1 MQRDGAFKIDEEL
14 VRDHRAVTLSRA
26 KFLRQQATEVGYAFD
41 VPAGI
46 RVTMLG
52 EFGQGDN
59 DLMTGIIARTPGQA
73 LIDG

>member
-1 MQRDGAFKIDEEL
+1 MERDGAFKIDEEL
-14 VRDHRAVTLSRA
+14 IRNHRAVTLDRA
-26 KFLRQQATEVGYAFD
+26 KFFRQQPTEVGYAFD
-41 VPAGI
+41 VPAGF
-46 RVTMLG
+46 RVTMLD